1 VTNTILPISISLF
14 NYDGVILLALSFV
27 GAASIY
33 GVTLQP
39 GTIATAF
46 LITFLLSTSYSDIMA
61 SSYLIAL
68 LLEPFGLPAEAMI
81 AMLIPLN
88 PVLDA
93 VFTATKVYPVCVTA
107 AVMSKRHFF
116 HPL

>member
-1 VTNTILPISISLF
+1 M
-14 NYDGVILLALSFV
+14 ILLALSFV

-107 AVMSKRHFF
+107 AVMSKRMEG
-116 HPL
+116 L